1 MKKTIIHLMLCLG
14 ALLLCGACQKE
25 DTGRD
30 GEGAV
35 KVQLGLGGTRA
46 GIDPS
51 AYPWT
56 QCAIRV
62 YRYGAGEGA
71 ARERLLVRRYAS
83 VGEMPASLWL
93 AAGDYVISVE
103 LGQQPEDA
111 RLGLATWDRMLYR
124 GERDFTIVA
133 GRSVDVAVECRVA
146 NTIVE
151 VEYDKTV
158 TDLFT
163 EELWTNVALQEK
175 YDQQEVA
182 AGRVPYL
189 AFNKEKGRGYFIL
202 PEGSEAFSW
211 RFRGVGKMDG
221 EDKIVMVDKT
231 KHVSTLPG
239 MCYTL
244 RFKYSPDLGGTLSF
258 EIAVSA
264 TWDEYN
270 DNVMF
275 QPSPQISGEGFE
287 IGERQEFASG
297 TINYGITAVSN
308 LAGVTLKVREGGSD
322 EATRA
327 EPATWQIPLETG
339 TPERG
344 ISVRM
349 NTPSDMLL
357 TLGAEF
363 FAQLRGGDL
372 ELIFE
377 VVDEDGRDSEK
388 SSLLRTQGVFDAE
401 TTDAWND
408 GAQLRAYVF
417 DEAAAD
423 VKILYRE
430 RGTEEWIEAAAAATT
445 QGGVYAAPAT
455 LRPNTPYECRLH
467 FGQKAVNGAS
477 EQRIEVL
484 GPQVSNA
491 GFERWTGSSPLLPY
505 ASDADQWWDTGN
517 HGSATLKKNVTTN
530 VEDPR
535 PGSSGSTAAKLQSQ
549 HVAMLGIGKFA
560 AGNIFLGKYLGTD
573 GTDGVIGFGKPF
585 DFTYRPRKLTFWYK
599 GSVGTVDYA
608 GGAVGNGDSDVS
620 QVYILLCKTSGPH
633 VVKTR
638 KGNEDT
644 FLDFSK
650 NSKTITYCSAPNG
663 TDSGNDRTDGKII
676 AWAEWTNQV
685 STAEWKQI
693 TLTLH
698 YNEEYEGEVPTYLM
712 LTASASKY
720 GDYFAGST
728 GSVMYLDDF
737 ELVY

>member
-1 MKKTIIHLMLCLG
+1 MLCLG

-103 LGQQPEDA
+103 LGQQPEDV
-111 RLGLATWDRMLYR
+111 RLGLATWDRMFYR

-297 TINYGITAVSN
+297 TINYGITTVSN

-430 RGTEEWIEAAAAATT
+430 RGTEEWIEAAAAASI

-467 FGQKAVNGAS
+467 FGQKPVNGAS

-491 GFERWTGSSPLLPY
+491 GFEIWSGSAPLLPY
-505 ASDADQWWDTGN
+505 ASEADQWWDTGN
-517 HGSATLKKNVTTN
+517 HGAATLGGNVTTH
-530 VEDPR
+530 VSDPR
-535 PGSSGSTAAKLQSQ
+535 PGSTGTKAACLDSQFVGLGSL
-549 HVAMLGIGKFA
+549 GKFA
-560 AGNIFLGKYLGTD
+560 AGNLFIGKYGGTN
-573 GTDGVIGFGKPF
+573 GTNGVIAFGKPF
-585 DFTYRPRKLTFWYK
+585 DFAHRPRQLTFWYK
-599 GSVGTVDYA
+599 GTVGTIDRSDGNIA
-608 GGAVGNGDSDVS
+608 PPVGKGDTDVA
-620 QVYILLCKTSGPH
+620 QVYICLCKMTGPH
-633 VVKTR
+633 IIDTR
-638 KGNEDT
+638 DKDT
-644 FLDFSK
+644 FFDPASTTVSYCTGEINKSSK
-650 NSKTITYCSAPNG
+650 
-663 TDSGNDRTDGKII
+663 NDRTDGRII
-676 AWAEWTNQV
+676 AYGLWENQV
-685 STAEWKQI
+685 SSAGWTKITVPLIYHEEW
-693 TLTLH
+693 
-698 YNEEYEGEVPTYLM
+698 EGDVPTYLM